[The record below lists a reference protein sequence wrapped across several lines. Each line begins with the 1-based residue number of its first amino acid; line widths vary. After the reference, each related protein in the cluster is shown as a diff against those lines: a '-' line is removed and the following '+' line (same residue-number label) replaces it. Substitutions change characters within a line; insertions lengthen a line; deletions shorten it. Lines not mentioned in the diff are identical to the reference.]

1 MNTYFVKGRYIGEY
15 AQEIDFEIVFD
26 LRPVNAEN
34 FKRQVRSELGINK
47 YKRFYI
53 EQIVKL

>member
-1 MNTYFVKGRYIGEY
+1 MNTYFVRGRYIGEY
-15 AQEIDFEIVFD
+15 AKEIDFGIVFD

-34 FKRQVRSELGINK
+34 FKRQIYLELGINK
-47 YKRFYI
+47 YQRLYI